1 MTYKVKHTCT
11 INLSGGKNKRK
22 KRKKNNKTKRRRRK
36 SNGKGRKRRK
46 TIKRSIAHSII
57 LNHIRKGI

>member
-22 KRKKNNKTKRRRRK
+22 KRKKNNKTKRRK